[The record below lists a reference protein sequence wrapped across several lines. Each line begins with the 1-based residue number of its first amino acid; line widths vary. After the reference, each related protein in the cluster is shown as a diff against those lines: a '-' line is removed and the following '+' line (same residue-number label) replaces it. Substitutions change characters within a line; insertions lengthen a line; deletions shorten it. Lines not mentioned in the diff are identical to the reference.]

1 MATPTE
7 LIAKIDIKIAAIL
20 DDTGSNG
27 LGNYKIG
34 DKKVDVGDY
43 LKILNDMRKSLM
55 AQAQDEPY
63 EDIRE
68 IASGMDEF
76 GVDISEYI
84 GDATG

>member
-7 LIAKIDIKIAAIL
+7 LIAKIDLKIAAIL

-34 DKKVDVGDY
+34 DKKVDVGTY
-43 LKILNDMRKSLM
+43 LGILNTMRKSLM
-55 AQAQDEPY
+55 EQAQDEPY

-68 IASGMDEF
+68 IALDIDEF
-76 GVDISEYI
+76 GVDNSEYI
-84 GDATG
+84 GDAIG

>member
-7 LIAKIDIKIAAIL
+7 LIAKIDLKIAAIL

-43 LKILNDMRKSLM
+43 LEILNNMRKSLI

-63 EDIRE
+63 EDVRA
-68 IASGMDEF
+68 IAFDINEF
-76 GVDISEYI
+76 GIDDSEYI
-84 GDATG
+84 GDSS

>member
-1 MATPTE
+1 MSTPTE
-7 LIAKIDIKIAAIL
+7 LIAKIDLRISAIL
-20 DDTGSNG
+20 DDTSIVGD
-27 LGNYKIG
+27 YKIG
-34 DKKVDVGDY
+34 DKKVDVGTY
-43 LKILNDMRKSLM
+43 LKMLNDMRKSLM

-84 GDATG
+84 GDAN